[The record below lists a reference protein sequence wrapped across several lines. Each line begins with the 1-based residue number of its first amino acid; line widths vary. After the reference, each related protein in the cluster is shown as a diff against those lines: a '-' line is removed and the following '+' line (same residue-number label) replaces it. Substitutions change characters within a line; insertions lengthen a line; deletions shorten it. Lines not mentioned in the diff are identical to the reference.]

1 MPKPALLSIVC
12 PAYNEADGLGEFV
25 RRATAV
31 MDATGICHEIVLVND
46 GSTDATLRVMAD
58 LADAHP
64 ELTIVNLTRNFGKE
78 IALTAGLQHA
88 VQWGTPS

>member
-25 RRATAV
+25 RRV
-31 MDATGICHEIVLVND
+31 
-46 GSTDATLRVMAD
+46 AD

-64 ELTIVNLTRNFGKE
+64 ELTVISIVKRNTLG
-78 IALTAGLQHA
+78 G
-88 VQWGTPS
+88 